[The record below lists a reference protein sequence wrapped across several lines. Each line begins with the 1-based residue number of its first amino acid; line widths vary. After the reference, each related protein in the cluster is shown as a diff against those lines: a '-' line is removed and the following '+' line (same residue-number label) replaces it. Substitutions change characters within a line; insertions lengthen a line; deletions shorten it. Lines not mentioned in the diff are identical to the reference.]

1 MIQRGLRFAAFAGL
15 CVASVSAALAQG
27 YPNKPIRVLIGY
39 APGGS
44 ADAGVRPLAR
54 ALEPLERI
62 KTDYAKWGAVV
73 KETNIRPE

>member
-1 MIQRGLRFAAFAGL
+1 MIQRALRFAAVAGL
-15 CVASVSAALAQG
+15 VVASVSAALAQG

-54 ALEPLERI
+54 ALEPLLDRSSAAREAAI
-62 KTDYAKWGAVV
+62 AAAV
-73 KETNIRPE
+73 PA